1 MESVPKDVNQIVL
14 YLHEFVRVKEELL
27 KAKEAALEQKEKKI
41 VEKEAERE
49 MAEVKCLSL
58 EERLQQLEMLMEN
71 YDQSSRI
78 WKNIK
83 FIHGHVWKYYPLFV
97 FPILFFIVRK

>member
-1 MESVPKDVNQIVL
+1 MLKAEEAALEEKNV
-14 YLHEFVRVKEELL
+14 EKEELL
-27 KAKEAALEQKEKKI
+27 KKKEKEL

-49 MAEVKCLSL
+49 MEEVKRLSL
-58 EERLQQLEMLMEN
+58 EERLQQLEMLKEN
-71 YDQSSRI
+71 YGQSSRI

>member
-1 MESVPKDVNQIVL
+1 
-14 YLHEFVRVKEELL
+14 
-27 KAKEAALEQKEKKI
+27 
-41 VEKEAERE
+41 VEKQAKRE
-49 MAEVKCLSL
+49 MEKIKCLSMV
-58 EERLQQLEMLMEN
+58 ERIQQLEMLMEN

-97 FPILFFIVRK
+97 FPILFFIIQK